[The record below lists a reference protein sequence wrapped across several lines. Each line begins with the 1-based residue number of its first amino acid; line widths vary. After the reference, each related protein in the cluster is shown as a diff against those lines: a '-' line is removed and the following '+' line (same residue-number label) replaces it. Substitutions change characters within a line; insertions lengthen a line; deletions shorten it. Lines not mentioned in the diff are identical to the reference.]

1 MAPGYAH
8 YRSDPR
14 YKAILDKMGL
24 LTGDFDLMANVRAEL
39 PGIACKVIDRPILAY
54 DRIMNAGVS

>member
-1 MAPGYAH
+1 MGLRFRMKRRADEMIPLLKASSYRCTVAPGYDH

-24 LTGDFDLMANVRAEL
+24 PE
-39 PGIACKVIDRPILAY
+39 
-54 DRIMNAGVS
+54 